1 MFLDNNMFVH
11 LARRMSQDD
20 HCTSM
25 FMIASR
31 FRYLEI
37 ILVLS
42 AWVPVDLRAIEML
55 LFNIIN
61 ETYL

>member
-1 MFLDNNMFVH
+1 MFLDNEMFVH
-11 LARRMSQDD
+11 LAPRMSQDD

-31 FRYLEI
+31 FWYLGI
-37 ILVLS
+37 TLVLS
-42 AWVPVDLRAIEML
+42 AWVPADLRAIEML